1 MKKVCLFAAILLA
14 VLSGIVALGLADS
27 YLLWFITV
35 IVAAFVFGL
44 LFVLVLRWL
53 NDK

>member
-14 VLSGIVALGLADS
+14 LLSGIVALGLTDS
-27 YLLWFITV
+27 HLFWLITV
-35 IVAAFVFGL
+35 IVAAVVFGL

-53 NDK
+53 DKE